1 MEKSMSKEVVV
12 YKDSCD
18 KIVVELRQVPLYV
31 QNVHIPV
38 IGSSTDPFFFG
49 AILDRDCILK
59 NFATADQAFK
69 WIAYIDKAIKQEE
82 ITEDIYNTIFMMCK
96 RRK

>member
-1 MEKSMSKEVVV
+1 MEKRMSREVVV

-38 IGSSTDPFFFG
+38 IGSATDPFFFG

>member
-1 MEKSMSKEVVV
+1 MSKEVVV
-12 YKDSCD
+12 YKDSSG
-18 KIVVELRQVPLYV
+18 KIVVELKQVPFYG

-38 IGSSTDPFFFG
+38 IETSSDPFFLG
-49 AILDRDCILK
+49 QIQDRDCILK

-69 WIAYIDKAIKQEE
+69 WFAYIDKTIKQEE

>member
-1 MEKSMSKEVVV
+1 MEKSMSREVVV
-12 YKDSCD
+12 YKNSCD
-18 KIVVELRQVPLYV
+18 KIVVELIQVPLYV

-38 IGSSTDPFFFG
+38 IGSATDPFFFV
-49 AILDRDCILK
+49 DKDCILK